1 MVRVN
6 LQRVAQQLQ
15 PVPDVADVAVLL
27 GEAAA
32 EPLEVEARLA
42 LEARLPLLRSTA
54 VERWGGYR
62 MST

>member
-54 VERWGGYR
+54 VER
-62 MST
+62 